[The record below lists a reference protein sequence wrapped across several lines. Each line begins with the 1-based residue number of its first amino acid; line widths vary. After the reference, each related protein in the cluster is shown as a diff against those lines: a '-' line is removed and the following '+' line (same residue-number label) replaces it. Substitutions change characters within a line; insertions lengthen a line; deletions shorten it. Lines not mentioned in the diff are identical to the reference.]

1 LPVFMG
7 LDIGGA
13 NTKACWLEI
22 EEGQVIRA
30 QGESLYYEVWR
41 DPGGLHGVL
50 ERLKKQ
56 AWRFSASRAP
66 RAVGLTMTAE
76 LCDVFTSKAQGVR
89 SILATARQ
97 VFTGIPVYVWTLNGD
112 FVSLAEAEGRPV
124 EAAAANWLASA
135 TALARFPQ
143 VKDTPALLVDMG
155 STTTDILP
163 LAQGKVEV
171 CGRTDV
177 ERLAWGELVYTGIIR
192 TPVNAIAGSVF
203 IHGHP
208 CRVASE
214 YFAIMA
220 DVYRFL
226 GYIQEDD
233 YVAAVPDNGART
245 PEGCARRLARVVAS
259 EPGVLGWGGLY
270 AVAGYIQEK
279 QIQQI
284 IEAIWQVL
292 SRRWGTNDT
301 WRREPGP
308 RMPQGQDEERGSQ
321 QFYER
326 GPSLLGR
333 PEGRATGPGPAPGER
348 VPGEGRPPDWPRR
361 LIMAGQ
367 GIFLL
372 EQIAGRLGW
381 EAIPWWELVPGG
393 QGEETGNGR
402 REKYALTAYAVAWLL
417 ASQLEP

>member
-1 LPVFMG
+1 MG

-22 EEGQVIRA
+22 KDGQVIRV
-30 QGESLYYEVWR
+30 QGESIYYEVWR
-41 DPGGLHGVL
+41 DPEGLHGVL
-50 ERLKKQ
+50 EKLKRQ
-56 AWRFSASRAP
+56 AWRFGAGRAP

-76 LCDVFTSKAQGVR
+76 LCDVFTSKAQGVS

-97 VFTGIPVYVWTLNGD
+97 VFTGLPVYVWTLNGD
-112 FVSLAEAEGRPV
+112 FVSLAEAEARPM

-135 TALARFPQ
+135 TALASSPL
-143 VKDTPALLVDMG
+143 VTVTPALLVDMG

-171 CGRTDV
+171 YGRTDV

-192 TPVNAIAGSVF
+192 TPVNAIASSVF

-208 CRVASE
+208 CRVANE

-233 YVAAVPDNGART
+233 YVAAVPDGGART

-259 EPGVLGWGGLY
+259 EPEVLGWGGLY

-292 SRRWGTNDT
+292 SRRWGIKGI
-301 WRREPGP
+301 WCREPGP
-308 RMPQGQDEERGSQ
+308 QKPQSQGEERGSQ
-321 QFYER
+321 QFWGKE
-326 GPSLLGR
+326 PSRLGR
-333 PEGRATGPGPAPGER
+333 PEGRETGPGSAPEER
-348 VPGEGRPPDWPRR
+348 EPGKGRPPDWPRR

-381 EAIPWWELVPGG
+381 EAIPWWEMVPGG
-393 QGEETGNGR
+393 QGEKIENGR

-417 ASQLEP
+417 ASRLDL